1 MSRVVTKRRLRKVPM
16 KIGSAPKKLVNHF
29 LTANSTMK
37 RINELSQSTKVLML
51 MLTIITAFFLG
62 NVFSQIASE
71 YYGLNVEPN
80 TVAIVLLVASYFLVR
95 LPQGTFAD
103 LVISDTSYAGEFL
116 DAWITKMTTGFET
129 LTKGLI
135 MVQGGIKHKAHV
147 GTLDVSAFIQ
157 ADQDPPKFGGSITVN
172 KRSFETKPFM
182 GYLEFQPRQFEAH
195 WLAVQLE
202 PKLLD
207 ATLPQTFESA
217 VAQKVISLNDQFLD
231 KAIWQSVYDAAA
243 VTTALASGLGAGD
256 NNLIFFDGFIK
267 KMHGDANVHKILT
280 PTAVVL
286 TALNIVSKFDD
297 LKALVLAQPNGS
309 ALWYDP
315 RFKIL
320 TNYKTFSLYGDAQK
334 AQANKGVDFTKQGE
348 GEYDGK
354 KIERIQGM
362 PDNTIVGCIATR
374 DLDSNLWLGVNEVDE
389 QSYFKMGPLQNNSE
403 KAFMKMLYK
412 IDPQYAIS
420 EQTFLYTTLTYS

>member
-1 MSRVVTKRRLRKVPM
+1 M
-16 KIGSAPKKLVNHF
+16 KPIKN
-29 LTANSTMK
+29 
-37 RINELSQSTKVLML
+37 LSQSAKVLMFI
-51 MLTIITAFFLG
+51 LTIASAFFLG
-62 NVFSQIASE
+62 AVFSQIANE
-71 YYGLNVEPN
+71 LYGIEVSPMA
-80 TVAIVLLVASYFLVR
+80 VAIVLLVVSYFLVR
-95 LPQGTFAD
+95 VPEGSVAD
-103 LVISDTSYAGEFL
+103 LTISDTSYAGEWL

-129 LTKGLI
+129 LAKGCL
-135 MVQGGIKHKAHV
+135 MVQGGIKKSAHV

-157 ADQDPPKFGGSITVN
+157 ADQDPPKFGGGITVN
-172 KRSFETKPFM
+172 KRSFNTKPFM
-182 GYLEFQPRQFEAH
+182 GYLEYQPRQFEAH

-207 ATLPQTFESA
+207 ATLPATFESA
-217 VAQKVISLNDQFLD
+217 VAQKIINLNEQYLD

-243 VTTALASGLGAGD
+243 VATAISAGLAAGD

-267 KMHGDANVHKILT
+267 KMYLDGATLKVGT
-280 PTAVVL
+280 PVAL
-286 TALNIVSKFDD
+286 TAANFVAKLDL

-320 TNYKTFSLYGDAQK
+320 MNYKSASLYGDAQK
-334 AQANKGVDFTKQGE
+334 AQANKGVDFTKEGE
-348 GEYDGK
+348 GSYDGK
-354 KIERIQGM
+354 KIEKIAGM
-362 PDNTIVGCIATR
+362 PDNTIVACIATR

-389 QSYFKMGPLQNNSE
+389 DTYFKVGKLQANSE
-403 KAFMKMLYK
+403 KGFIKMLYK